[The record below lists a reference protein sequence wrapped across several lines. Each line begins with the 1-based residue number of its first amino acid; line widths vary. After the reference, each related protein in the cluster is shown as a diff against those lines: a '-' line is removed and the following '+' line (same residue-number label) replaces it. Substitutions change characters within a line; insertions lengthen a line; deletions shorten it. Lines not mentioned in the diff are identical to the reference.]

1 MNTSIKQQ
9 LSDMLRPI
17 APPRVLDQPYTDEQF
32 QRLIGV
38 IRQNGPWDIIL
49 KHHFKS
55 VEEVVA
61 TSTSNPDIDTS
72 KLSLDSFVTPSFRG
86 WFGNH
91 SVSFYDE
98 ITDIFYNQKFLKA
111 AKEYWGGAKFALPY
125 MMLFNMQAPSH
136 MNDPGHLD
144 SPGFRGMWGPNTPTW
159 LLSVMG
165 KSGLFKDYLLKTAQ
179 VVSWFYNSSEDGGFT
194 YWPDGPLAAPQRI
207 AAPMWNKGVVVQNE
221 MMYHRGEPSG
231 PKPLRD
237 LPQGF
242 TFDSTLSADPD
253 SADGWLMKTGDRV
266 VRKVPHNQMR
276 YLFHWSCEVFM
287 DKADMKR
294 RFDHLDDL
302 NPEKVFNMF
311 MHDLRAKKIPFEVP
325 TDPLTDR
332 KFIALLSQ
340 TYDVGPASYPKEAP
354 FELRAAS

>member
-98 ITDIFYNQKFLKA
+98 IGFFPAVKYFPGVIGGHCVMPNIELLKRLDCSEILEAIQSSNQKKIQREEV
-111 AKEYWGGAKFALPY
+111 KVK
-125 MMLFNMQAPSH
+125 
-136 MNDPGHLD
+136 
-144 SPGFRGMWGPNTPTW
+144 
-159 LLSVMG
+159 
-165 KSGLFKDYLLKTAQ
+165 
-179 VVSWFYNSSEDGGFT
+179 NS
-194 YWPDGPLAAPQRI
+194 
-207 AAPMWNKGVVVQNE
+207 
-221 MMYHRGEPSG
+221 
-231 PKPLRD
+231 
-237 LPQGF
+237 
-242 TFDSTLSADPD
+242 
-253 SADGWLMKTGDRV
+253 
-266 VRKVPHNQMR
+266 
-276 YLFHWSCEVFM
+276 
-287 DKADMKR
+287 
-294 RFDHLDDL
+294 
-302 NPEKVFNMF
+302 
-311 MHDLRAKKIPFEVP
+311 
-325 TDPLTDR
+325 
-332 KFIALLSQ
+332 
-340 TYDVGPASYPKEAP
+340 
-354 FELRAAS
+354 